1 MPTDAVP
8 RLPLHSFTCLG
19 AMLAALALLG
29 TPALAQFT
37 PRFETLAPLSVN
49 IGADPGK
56 HSFVL
61 ADVNDDRRPDLITI
75 EPDQGRV
82 DVYINQGNGTF
93 DLVATPGLAG
103 DVTPSAVAVADI
115 GSPFA
120 SSQAGKPDGI
130 PDIVVGGDG
139 GEVEVLFGHNDG
151 QFDTPSD
158 DEVVEPDATSDIVGL
173 VVGDFD
179 EGNGT
184 DVAAL
189 DSDGL
194 VLLCNDGSGNLSACT
209 GDTALEVGGDFP
221 TKIVAG
227 DFNGDANLD
236 VAVLNPD
243 DQKVGFLLGNGDG
256 TFGTLSTVDVTV
268 EATDPN
274 DFTSDMAV
282 ARMDSDNLDDV
293 VAVNNATFLS
303 NFGAIV
309 LGTSGGRFRVNNSF
323 VADFQATA
331 ITLADFDAAGDRAT
345 DGIIG
350 YEDQSPSAVV
360 GDGSGDLGDPFPAS
374 GTGQISSSAV
384 LATADLG
391 GDTLPDFVS
400 LNPDGTQIR
409 VAINKSNEATPTPGA
424 TTPATPSTPTPSVTG
439 SPPPTGTRTATAT
452 ATFTI
457 TPTNTPTPIPTAD
470 YGRCDGQV
478 GGGNLAAIAAGDLDG
493 DELPDLAVS
502 DAAAGVVRIV
512 YNSAALTQV
521 KACARAMTAQAL
533 PAETV
538 ALGGGTPGPI
548 AIADLDHDGSNEIA
562 VGAGD
567 QVLILKRSS
576 GTYAVAGR
584 ITVGGTVRDLV
595 ASYPDHP
602 SDPRSRGP
610 LDLNRDRVG
619 DLVIANGTTTLNI
632 VYGGDRQLP
641 TQAVAQPA
649 SCGATAVEAAD
660 FNADGRVDIAVGC
673 GSRASWLQ
681 QQAGTGGSP
690 TFQPKND
697 FATGVTIVGIRAGY
711 LDRNGLADL
720 LITRGG
726 SSPEG
731 EAYLFG
737 NGTFG
742 LATGGT
748 FGVGSNPIA
757 GGLGLLNPDHR
768 RFDAVIAGQDGGSV
782 LQFAY
787 NDGSGAFPGPVV
799 MPFLVHNT
807 PRALV
812 VVDFDNDGQQDVA
825 LANDD
830 GTLTILVSSEPPPTP
845 TPTVTPTASATGTT
859 TPTDTPSATPTDTPT
874 ATPTPTGVATDTP
887 TATRTG
893 TPGNTPTPTNT
904 RGGIVLGSCAIGDR
918 GGGSPL
924 QLALIAV
931 LFAAVRLLAAR
942 RAGALGSRDA
952 RR

>member
-1 MPTDAVP
+1 MPTAAVP
-8 RLPLHSFTCLG
+8 RLPLRSLARLG
-19 AMLAALALLG
+19 ATLVLLALTG
-29 TPALAQFT
+29 APALAQFT

-120 SSQAGKPDGI
+120 SSQAGKPDGF
-130 PDIVVGGDG
+130 PDIVVGGDS

-158 DEVVEPDATSDIVGL
+158 DEVIEPDATSEIIGL
-173 VVGDFD
+173 VTGDFD

-189 DSDGL
+189 DADGL
-194 VLLCNDGSGNLSACT
+194 VLLCNDGNGNLSACT
-209 GDTALEVGGDFP
+209 GDTALEVGGDSP

-243 DQKVGFLLGNGDG
+243 EQDVGFRLGNGDG
-256 TFGTLSTVDVTV
+256 TFGDLSTVDVTV

-274 DFTSDMAV
+274 DFTSDLAV

-293 VAVNNATFLS
+293 VAMNNATFLS

-309 LGTSGGRFRVNNSF
+309 LGTSSGRFRVNNSF

-331 ITLADFDAAGDRAT
+331 ITLADFDAAADRAT

-360 GDGSGDLGDPFPAS
+360 GDGSGDLGDPFAAS

-400 LNPDGTQIR
+400 LNTDGTQIR

-439 SPPPTGTRTATAT
+439 SLPPTGTRTATST

-478 GGGNLAAIAAGDLDG
+478 GGNLAFIAAGDLDG
-493 DELPDLAVS
+493 DERPDLAAS
-502 DAAAGVVRIV
+502 DTAAGVVRIV
-512 YNSAALTQV
+512 YNSAALSQV
-521 KACARAMTAQAL
+521 KTCARAMTEQAI
-533 PAETV
+533 PSDSV
-538 ALGGGTPGPI
+538 ALGGATPGPI
-548 AIADLDHDGSNEIA
+548 AIADLDHDGINEIA
-562 VGAGD
+562 VGAAD

-576 GTYAVAGR
+576 GTYAVAR
-584 ITVGGTVRDLV
+584 QIPVGGTVRDLA

-610 LDLNRDRVG
+610 LDLNGDGIG

-641 TQAVAQPA
+641 TQAVSATA

-673 GSRASWLQ
+673 GSRANWLQ
-681 QQAGTGGSP
+681 QQAGSSGNPS
-690 TFQPKND
+690 FQPKND
-697 FATGVTIVGIRAGY
+697 FAIGATIVGVRAGY
-711 LDRNGLADL
+711 LDRNGFADL
-720 LITRGG
+720 LVTRGG
-726 SSPEG
+726 TAPEG
-731 EAYLFG
+731 ETYLFG
-737 NGTFG
+737 NGTFA
-742 LATGGT
+742 LASGGT

-757 GGLGLLNPDHR
+757 GGLGRLNPAHN

-845 TPTVTPTASATGTT
+845 TPTVTPTASATGTAT
-859 TPTDTPSATPTDTPT
+859 ATETPSATGTDTPT
-874 ATPTPTGVATDTP
+874 ATPTLTGLPSNTP

-904 RGGIVLGSCAIGDR
+904 RGGIVLGSCAIDDS
-918 GGGSPL
+918 GGSSPL
-924 QLALIAV
+924 QMAVIAAL
-931 LFAAVRLLAAR
+931 LAAVRLLAGR
-942 RAGALGSRDA
+942 RASALRSRDA